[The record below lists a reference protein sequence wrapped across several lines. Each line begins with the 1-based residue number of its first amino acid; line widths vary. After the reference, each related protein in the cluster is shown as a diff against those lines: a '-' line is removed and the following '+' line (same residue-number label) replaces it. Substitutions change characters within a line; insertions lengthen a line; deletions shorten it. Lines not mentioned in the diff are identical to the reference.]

1 MFQLCA
7 AAMQRMLLD
16 SQWQQDYA
24 YMGGTGGLN
33 ITHTEKTAAIVSQL
47 EDLLCP
53 SCFVQ

>member
-1 MFQLCA
+1 
-7 AAMQRMLLD
+7 MQRMLLD